1 MKLFVIVLLSLLS
14 SVSAPA
20 LADDGG
26 NGLVALVQEGRDL
39 FVGEIHGTQEIPALF
54 VSLVNVALTR
64 EEKLFVSLELS
75 SDTRDLSIYSWSG
88 SDGRH
93 SRAMWQ
99 LVKRL
104 LELES
109 AGKLNVHF
117 QRDEINMAS
126 QSWGANEQNVGEA
139 LKQLAAQGQL
149 LALGGNA
156 HSAKKAWRQGT
167 VTPAGAYAGSDVDSI
182 YIMPTGDFKAWACT
196 PTCGIHDFSAE
207 STSPPLMGDL
217 TAGQLLDGEKV
228 AHDYIFTIL
237 NTTASLP
244 YTH

>member
-1 MKLFVIVLLSLLS
+1 MKLYVIVLLSLLS
-14 SVSAPA
+14 SVSATA
-20 LADDGG
+20 LADEGG

-39 FVGEIHGTQEIPALF
+39 FIGEIHGTEEIPALF
-54 VSLVNVALTR
+54 LSLVNIALTR

-75 SDTRDLSIYSWSG
+75 SDTRDLSIYTWSG

-99 LVKRL
+99 LVRQL

-109 AGKLNVHF
+109 VGKLSVHF

-126 QSWGANEQNVGEA
+126 QSRGANEQKVGEA
-139 LKQLAAQGQL
+139 LKQLAMQGQL

-156 HSAKKAWRQGT
+156 HSAKKAWWQGS
-167 VTPAGAYAGSDVDSI
+167 VTPAGAYTGSAVDSI
-182 YIMPTGDFKAWACT
+182 YIMPTGDFEAWGCT
-196 PTCGIHDFSAE
+196 PTCGIHDFSSE
-207 STSPPLMGDL
+207 STDPPPVGDV
-217 TAGQLLDGEKV
+217 TAGQLLEGEKV
-228 AHDYIFTIL
+228 GHDYIFTIL